1 VLSCYFIKLSVI
13 IYNNL
18 EKQWKGHI
26 VEAFYEAIIP
36 EAIKRRLFLSV
47 IDLRLLQGIVCVL

>member
-1 VLSCYFIKLSVI
+1 MLSCYFIKLSVI

-36 EAIKRRLFLSV
+36 EAIKRRLVFLSV
-47 IDLRLLQGIVCVL
+47 IDLRLL